1 MFGFKRKNNKD
12 RSEVSS
18 ENNNGDSGFFTNT
31 ADDIPQDIPVGI
43 GDDKENPEDS
53 TVDSQD
59 VEIDV
64 VDEDVQDSAEESKDT
79 DPEDSKSRSW
89 FPSLYDDSGKPVN
102 VSKTEGIYQDH
113 VADDADTADVDDAN
127 TADADTADVD
137 DANTV
142 DADIAD
148 VDDVDTAETDD
159 ADTAETDDADTAETN
174 DDADTAD
181 AEDADTVE
189 TDDADTAETDDA
201 NTADTADDE
210 QGESAE
216 EIDAEIED
224 LTDEETEMLE
234 SILDEGYDDDY
245 TDYQKLADDEYDQ
258 EKYKKIFP
266 EDQEVKPIVDESS
279 DDSSVGEDNLDT
291 EALTDY
297 DEDELIPL
305 DELEKT
311 IRDEESATQDDAM
324 SPALDAVKANPVQP
338 EPIYAVGE
346 NIKEMLEDYLNDTRV
361 FLIDLTKENDGFTR
375 FIPKGAVP
383 SFISLPDTVQVSY
396 LDARKII
403 THAASLEGPSYIV
416 VTGADELLDS
426 LDDRFPE
433 GSVGYSLIVENCH
446 NALREALQYPN
457 IGVVVASTKRSD
469 RLDGIIESS
478 DVDFEN
484 ISG

>member
-18 ENNNGDSGFFTNT
+18 ESNNGDSGFFTNT

-59 VEIDV
+59 AETDV

-79 DPEDSKSRSW
+79 DPKTSESRSW
-89 FPSLYDDSGKPVN
+89 FPSLYDDSGNPVN

-113 VADDADTADVDDAN
+113 VAEDADTVETDDADTADVDDAN
-127 TADADTADVD
+127 TADA
-137 DANTV
+137 
-142 DADIAD
+142 
-148 VDDVDTAETDD
+148 
-159 ADTAETDDADTAETN
+159 
-174 DDADTAD
+174 
-181 AEDADTVE
+181 EDADTVE
-189 TDDADTAETDDA
+189 TDDAEADNADTAENDDA

-279 DDSSVGEDNLDT
+279 DDSAADEGDLDT

-297 DEDELIPL
+297 DEDELVPL

-346 NIKEMLEDYLNDTRV
+346 NAKEMLEDYLNDTRV
-361 FLIDLTKENDGFTR
+361 FLIDLTEKNDGFIR

-446 NALREALQYPN
+446 NALKEALQHPN

-478 DVDFEN
+478 GVDFEN
-484 ISG
+484 IFG

>member
-113 VADDADTADVDDAN
+113 VADDADTADAD
-127 TADADTADVD
+127 DADTADVD

-142 DADIAD
+142 DA
-148 VDDVDTAETDD
+148 
-159 ADTAETDDADTAETN
+159 
-174 DDADTAD
+174 
-181 AEDADTVE
+181 EDADTVE
-189 TDDADTAETDDA
+189 TDDAEADNADTAENDDA

-266 EDQEVKPIVDESS
+266 ENQEVKPIVDESS
-279 DDSSVGEDNLDT
+279 DDSAVDEGDLDT

-297 DEDELIPL
+297 DEDELVPL

-361 FLIDLTKENDGFTR
+361 FLIDLTEKNDGFTR

-416 VTGADELLDS
+416 VAGADELLDS

-446 NALREALQYPN
+446 NALKEALQHPN
-457 IGVVVASTKRSD
+457 IGVVVASTKHSD
-469 RLDGIIESS
+469 RLNGIIESS

>member
-113 VADDADTADVDDAN
+113 VADDADTADADDADTADVDDAN

-137 DANTV
+137 D
-142 DADIAD
+142 
-148 VDDVDTAETDD
+148 VDTAETDD
-159 ADTAETDDADTAETN
+159 ADTVETDDADTAETN

-181 AEDADTVE
+181 ND
-189 TDDADTAETDDA
+189 DDA
-201 NTADTADDE
+201 
-210 QGESAE
+210 QSESAE

-266 EDQEVKPIVDESS
+266 ENQEVKPIVDESS
-279 DDSSVGEDNLDT
+279 DDSAVAEDNLDT

-311 IRDEESATQDDAM
+311 IHEEESTTSQDDAM

-446 NALREALQYPN
+446 NALKEALQHPN

-469 RLDGIIESS
+469 RLEGIIESS